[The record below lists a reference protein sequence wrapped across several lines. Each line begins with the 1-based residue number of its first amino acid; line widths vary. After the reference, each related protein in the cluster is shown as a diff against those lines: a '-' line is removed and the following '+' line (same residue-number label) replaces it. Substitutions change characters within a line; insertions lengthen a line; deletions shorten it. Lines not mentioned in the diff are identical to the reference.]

1 MATNRSLNKIGKE
14 FDKIVAE
21 MKKLATEY
29 VKADDSKKQQ
39 LVTRLKQLTKSKKQ
53 LQSEMESAVNATD
66 KDAELQIDEM
76 VKLIRSN
83 VSNIMQ
89 EYNEHIK

>member
-1 MATNRSLNKIGKE
+1 MTKNRSLNKIGKE
-14 FDKIVAE
+14 FDIIVAD
-21 MKKLATEY
+21 MKKLAAEY
-29 VKADDSKKQQ
+29 VKADDSKKRQ
-39 LVTRLKQLTKSKKQ
+39 LVAKLKQLTKSKKQ

-66 KDAELQIDEM
+66 KDAELQVDEM

-89 EYNEHIK
+89 EYK

>member
-1 MATNRSLNKIGKE
+1 MAAKRSLNKIGKE

-29 VKADDSKKQQ
+29 VKADDGKKQQ
-39 LVTRLKQLTKSKKQ
+39 LVARLKQLTKSKKQ